1 MTVGNHLVNKRQFS
15 TFSPLEHELSY
26 EPQKNYLFDLS
37 YLKGLHVTGDKAKEF
52 LQGQVSCDVR
62 EVTNLQMRQ
71 GALCNLKGRILAL
84 LDIIDWAAMG
94 VHLILPADLLPETQ
108 ASLAK
113 TAIFSRVTLRPAD
126 NYQLFGLYLQNP
138 EDLIPFDVEPPT
150 TALSVVSNDD
160 YYCYY
165 LGDNLYI
172 YLVKTNKSAAIQDN
186 FIKKSQWRGSLA
198 WHALQLQQKRIEIYP
213 ESRGMFLPHRLGL
226 QLSGYLS
233 FNKGCYKGQ
242 EIIAR
247 THYRAKL
254 KHELRLFIIQTTE
267 ALQSGQKFFEE
278 NNDIEIGELVDYC
291 SLSEGRFLIAAS
303 VVFSAPKKIR
313 LEDHQQVIELID
325 FKTNI

>member
-1 MTVGNHLVNKRQFS
+1 MTVVNHLVNKRQFS
-15 TFSPLEHELSY
+15 TFSPWETEFSY
-26 EPQKNYLFDLS
+26 EPLKNYLFDLS
-37 YLKGLHVTGDKAKEF
+37 YLKGLQVIGDKAKEF

-62 EVTNLQMRQ
+62 DVTSLQMRQ
-71 GALCNLKGRILAL
+71 GAICNLKGRVLAL
-84 LDIIDWAAMG
+84 LDIIDWAAIG
-94 VHLILPADLLPETQ
+94 VHLILPADLLSETQ

-126 NYQLFGLYLQNP
+126 NYEIVGFYLQNP
-138 EDLIPFDVEPPT
+138 KDIIPFELELPN
-150 TALSVVSNDD
+150 TALGVVSNDD

-172 YLVKTNKSAAIQDN
+172 YLVKKNKNATIKDN

-226 QLSGYLS
+226 QLSGYLN

-254 KHELRLFIIQTTE
+254 KHELALFIIKSTE
-267 ALQSGQKFFEE
+267 ALQSGQKLFEGH
-278 NNDIEIGELVDYC
+278 NDIEIGELIDYC
-291 SLSEGRFLIAAS
+291 PLPEGCFLLSASILFDTPKQIRIEGHHS
-303 VVFSAPKKIR
+303 
-313 LEDHQQVIELID
+313 VIELT
-325 FKTNI
+325 KR